1 MSIEAVH
8 WALDV
13 PVSGN
18 AKVILIGVANHA
30 KPDGT
35 NSYPSLN
42 TLAEYA
48 FCDRATVRRN
58 LRKLESDGWITRAGE
73 GPRGQARWSL
83 NYDRKSRTVPPPEGV
98 AECDGGV
105 TYGVANGVASGVAP
119 VPPEPTTETDKQQTP
134 SRGDLV
140 EVFEYWR
147 DRCHKPA
154 AKFTDGRRTRVLARL
169 KEGYTVADI
178 RQGIEGAAVNP
189 PVNRDDGTVY
199 DDLVSIC
206 RNGDQLERYMARAL
220 VGGRGQ
226 VVQISERKE
235 RDERR
240 LAALHRV
247 ANQGG
252 AA

>member
-35 NSYPSLN
+35 GSYPSLD

-58 LRKLESDGWITRAGE
+58 LRKLEADGWVLRTGV
-73 GPRGQARWSL
+73 GPKGQAQWAL
-83 NYDRKSRTVPPPEGV
+83 NYPQKGRNMSPQQGV
-98 AECDGGV
+98 AECNLGV
-105 TYGVANGVASGVAP
+105 ASGVANGVASGVAP
-119 VPPEPTTETDKQQTP
+119 MPPEPTTETDKQQTP
-134 SRGDLV
+134 SRGDLI
-140 EVFEYWR
+140 EIFEFWR

-154 AKFTDGRRTRVLARL
+154 AKFTDGRRTRVTARL

-178 RQGIEGAAVNP
+178 HQGIEGAATNP

-206 RNGDQLERYMARAL
+206 RNGDQLERYMARAGARPSAT
-220 VGGRGQ
+220 VTP
-226 VVQISERKE
+226 
-235 RDERR
+235 
-240 LAALHRV
+240 LHRPSP
-247 ANQGG
+247 ADLIRELTESE
-252 AA
+252 AS